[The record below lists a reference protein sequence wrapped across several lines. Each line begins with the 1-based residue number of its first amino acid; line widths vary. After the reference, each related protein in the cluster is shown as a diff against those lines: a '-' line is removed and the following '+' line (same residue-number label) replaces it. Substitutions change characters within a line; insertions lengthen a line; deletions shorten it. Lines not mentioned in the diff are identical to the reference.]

1 MNWLYLN
8 YIKRYYN
15 DIKKDWKSQ
24 DKETRRCIYLILIL
38 FSFILFSTNFNL
50 LNRQILKI
58 ITSMKQIKINPYYL
72 ADHRYIPNHLIKN

>member
-1 MNWLYLN
+1 MNWLYWN

-15 DIKKDWKSQ
+15 NIKEDWKSQ
-24 DKETRRCIYLILIL
+24 DKEIKRCVYFILIL
-38 FSFILFSTNFNL
+38 FSFILFSTNSNL

-58 ITSMKQIKINPYYL
+58 ITSIKQIKIDPYHL

>member
-8 YIKRYYN
+8 CIKRYYN
-15 DIKKDWKSQ
+15 DIKEDWKSQ
-24 DKETRRCIYLILIL
+24 DKEIRRCVYFILIL

-50 LNRQILKI
+50 LNRQIL
-58 ITSMKQIKINPYYL
+58 SMKQIKINPYYL

>member
-1 MNWLYLN
+1 MYWLYLN
-8 YIKRYYN
+8 CIKRYYN
-15 DIKKDWKSQ
+15 DIKEDWKSQ
-24 DKETRRCIYLILIL
+24 DKEIRRCVYFILIL
-38 FSFILFSTNFNL
+38 FSFILFSTNFDL

>member
-15 DIKKDWKSQ
+15 DIKEDWKSQ
-24 DKETRRCIYLILIL
+24 DKEIRRCVYFILIL
-38 FSFILFSTNFNL
+38 FSFILFSTNFDL

-58 ITSMKQIKINPYYL
+58 ITSMKQIKIDPYHL

>member
-15 DIKKDWKSQ
+15 DIKGDWNSQ
-24 DKETRRCIYLILIL
+24 DKDTRRCIYFILIL